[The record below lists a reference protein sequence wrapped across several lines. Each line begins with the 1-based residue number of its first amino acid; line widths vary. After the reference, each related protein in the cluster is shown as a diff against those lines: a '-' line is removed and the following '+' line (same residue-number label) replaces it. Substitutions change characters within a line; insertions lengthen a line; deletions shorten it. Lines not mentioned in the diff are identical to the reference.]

1 MGILLLNPSE
11 SFQLSGN
18 LVPKPKCKEETGLE
32 AVSRMKLLWGIA
44 LSHYHAFFD
53 LEFIILKIPIFT
65 GQNFPQ

>member
-18 LVPKPKCKEETGLE
+18 FAQSAKKKLDKLE